1 MKNLM
6 HQANIIPARHS
17 SSENIEMEQPQHS
30 LDEEPEKET
39 VSLAPAQP
47 HAEQNNEVIYGIIK
61 TTVNNIPLTILV
73 DSGAASSHITEK
85 AVKDTKSP
93 THPRM
98 KPLQVVD
105 FDNVESKIINCLPF

>member
-39 VSLAPAQP
+39 VSLAPAQT
-47 HAEQNNEVIYGIIK
+47 HAEQNNEVIYGTIK
-61 TTVNNIPLTILV
+61 ATVNNIPLTILIA
-73 DSGAASSHITEK
+73 SGAASSHITEK
-85 AVKDTKSP
+85 K
-93 THPRM
+93 
-98 KPLQVVD
+98 
-105 FDNVESKIINCLPF
+105 

>member
-1 MKNLM
+1 M

-17 SSENIEMEQPQHS
+17 SSDNIEMEQPQHS
-30 LDEEPEKET
+30 FDKEPKKET

-93 THPRM
+93 THPRK
-98 KPLQVVD
+98 KPLQV
-105 FDNVESKIINCLPF
+105 